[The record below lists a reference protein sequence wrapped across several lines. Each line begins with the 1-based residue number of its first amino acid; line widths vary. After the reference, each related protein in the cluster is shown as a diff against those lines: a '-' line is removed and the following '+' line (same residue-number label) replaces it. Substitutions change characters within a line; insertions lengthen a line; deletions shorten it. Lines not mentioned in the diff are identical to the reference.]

1 MEYALIWSTLL
12 ATAIG
17 YSLYLHSKIEQIEH
31 NAEIHEA
38 NVRVQ
43 IEWLTQKYIQFES
56 SKTEVQR
63 KPKAGAINS
72 LKKIVKPTNKKVKE

>member
-1 MEYALIWSTLL
+1 MEQILIWSTLL
-12 ATAIG
+12 ALAIG
-17 YSLYLHSKIEQIEH
+17 YSLYLHSKIERIEH
-31 NAEIHEA
+31 NAEVYEA

-43 IEWLTQKYIQFES
+43 IEWLTQKYIQIES
-56 SKTEVQR
+56 SKTDVQR